1 MTKTNAIRLL
11 EKAGIPYE
19 TYDYSS
25 SKAIDALSV
34 ASFLKE
40 DPRHVFKTLVTMGKS
55 RQHYVFVVPADKEL
69 SLKKAAKA
77 CDEKSVEMIPQKD
90 LLPLTGYVHGGCS
103 PIGMKKAFRTY
114 VDISA
119 ETFEY
124 LYVSAGRI
132 GLQVRLKPDDL
143 FKLVDCQYADIAE
156 EARR

>member
-1 MTKTNAIRLL
+1 M
-11 EKAGIPYE
+11 
-19 TYDYSS
+19 
-25 SKAIDALSV
+25 
-34 ASFLKE
+34 
-40 DPRHVFKTLVTMGKS
+40 
-55 RQHYVFVVPADKEL
+55 
-69 SLKKAAKA
+69 KKAAKA